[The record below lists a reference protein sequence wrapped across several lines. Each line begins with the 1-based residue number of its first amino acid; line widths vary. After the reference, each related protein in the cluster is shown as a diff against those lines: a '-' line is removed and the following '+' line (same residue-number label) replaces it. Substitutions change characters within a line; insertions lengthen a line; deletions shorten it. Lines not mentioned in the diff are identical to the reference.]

1 MEHCVEQ
8 VEGGG
13 VGPRAAG
20 EGAYKGVEEEEG
32 GGRWGEGE
40 EEEGIVG
47 VGGGGGGGGR
57 GRGEEGK
64 KGGGWWLWVGDASDE
79 EMSMGLF
86 ELGDGFADIEDGFVL
101 GNWVWRFDNHLHVCI
116 HLTSAFWR
124 RICSM

>member
-13 VGPRAAG
+13 VGPRSAG

-40 EEEGIVG
+40 EEEGVVG
-47 VGGGGGGGGR
+47 VGGGGGGGG
-57 GRGEEGK
+57 GEEWRE
-64 KGGGWWLWVGDASDE
+64 GGGWWLWVGVASDE

-86 ELGDGFADIEDGFVL
+86 ELGDGFAEIEDGFVL
-101 GNWVWRFDNHLHVCI
+101 GNWVWRFDDHLHV
-116 HLTSAFWR
+116 
-124 RICSM
+124 